1 MSSTDC
7 GTPEC
12 IALAQEGRLAIPD
25 AHICS
30 TRPCQS
36 QEWSSSANTRSII
49 RAAAGGATSQW
60 TTRARMTRSPARN
73 VSVRHQDLDLR
84 RKRRSRSGRARKA
97 EKRRKSPPPLMCA
110 IRAPSTSQQ
119 LQPLLLHVSRV
130 PPLLLLLLLLAE
142 AVAAAVAAPRFARVV
157 VRDLRRDR
165 HPHPPPQPSS
175 R

>member
-1 MSSTDC
+1 
-7 GTPEC
+7 
-12 IALAQEGRLAIPD
+12 
-25 AHICS
+25 
-30 TRPCQS
+30 
-36 QEWSSSANTRSII
+36 
-49 RAAAGGATSQW
+49 
-60 TTRARMTRSPARN
+60 MTRSPARN

-130 PPLLLLLLLLAE
+130 PLLLLLLLLLLLAE